1 MQLLEYLYGGSTI
14 WHMNRVKRGLIEDT
28 SITNPSLK
36 TIGLMFRTVKP
47 DGILI
52 YAATN
57 KHFTSVEVRCIFNH
71 LFVLSLSL
79 SIHIKI
85 IYLKNIQFSRF
96 FLTSCIN
103 SNINFKA
110 IIKLNAF

>member
-1 MQLLEYLYGGSTI
+1 VTIGIMFVQISEKHRRMQLLEYLYGGSTI

-28 SITNPSLK
+28 SLITNPSLK

-57 KHFTSVEVRCIFNH
+57 KHFTSVEVRYIFNH
-71 LFVLSLSL
+71 LFVFSLSL
-79 SIHIKI
+79 S
-85 IYLKNIQFSRF
+85 FS
-96 FLTSCIN
+96 LY
-103 SNINFKA
+103 KY
-110 IIKLNAF
+110 